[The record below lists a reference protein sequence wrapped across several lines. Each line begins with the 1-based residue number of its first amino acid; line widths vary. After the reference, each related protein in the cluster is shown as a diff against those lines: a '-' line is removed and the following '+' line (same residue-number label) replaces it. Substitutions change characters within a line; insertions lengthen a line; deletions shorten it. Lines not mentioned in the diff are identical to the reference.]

1 MRWRDSPIIRDMWK
15 PHKGALLE
23 LDGLGIAQ
31 VLEVLYQQER
41 DPTQEI
47 VIDGNPVPR
56 VLRYTLDVYT
66 EAIHKIELN
75 VYYEPPGEVLYVSWS
90 RVGALTEERKKV
102 TVF

>member
-1 MRWRDSPIIRDMWK
+1 MWK
-15 PHKGALLE
+15 PHQGALLE

-31 VLEVLYQQER
+31 VLEVLYQQKR

-56 VLRYTLDVYT
+56 VLRYTLDVFSERVYRV
-66 EAIHKIELN
+66 ELN
-75 VYYEPPGEVLYVSWS
+75 VYYEPPGEVLHVSWS

-102 TVF
+102 SVF